1 MRSLTALQLTHGFA
15 ALLLAGTVHAQLYR
29 SVGPDGR
36 VTYSDRPP
44 ATANTRPAS
53 SGAGGTA
60 GGGAAENGNLPYE
73 LRQVSQRYPVTLYV
87 SKDCA
92 PCNSG
97 RNLLINRGVP
107 FSEKTIST
115 NEDIEALQRLT
126 GGDGSVPLLTIGGQQ
141 LKGYSDA
148 DWSQYLDAA
157 GYPKTSQLPG
167 NYRPPAVSPLV
178 SRQPA
183 ATPTTPAPAA
193 SEPEPASPSIAPE
206 RTISNPAG
214 IRF

>member
-1 MRSLTALQLTHGFA
+1 MTALQLINGFV
-15 ALLLAGTVHAQLYR
+15 ALLLAGTAQAQLYR

-44 ATANTRPAS
+44 ATANSRPAAS
-53 SGAGGTA
+53 SAAGAA
-60 GGGAAENGNLPYE
+60 GGGSTDIASLPYE

-87 SKDCA
+87 SKDCV

-115 NEDIEALQRLT
+115 NDDIEALQRLA
-126 GGDGSVPLLTIGGQQ
+126 GGDASVPLLTIGGQQ
-141 LKGYSDA
+141 LKGFSDA
-148 DWSQYLDAA
+148 DWSKYLDAA
-157 GYPKTSQLPG
+157 GYPKTSQLPSS
-167 NYRPPAVSPLV
+167 YRPPVATPLV
-178 SRQPA
+178 VKQAA
-183 ATPTTPAPAA
+183 ATPATTAPAA
-193 SEPEPASPSIAPE
+193 SEPEPATPRIAPE
-206 RTISNPAG
+206 RSISNPAG

>member
-1 MRSLTALQLTHGFA
+1 MRYLTALQLIHGFA
-15 ALLLAGTVHAQLYR
+15 ALLLAGTAQAQLYR

-44 ATANTRPAS
+44 ATASTRPAS
-53 SGAGGTA
+53 SSVGVGSA
-60 GGGAAENGNLPYE
+60 GGAADNASLPYE
-73 LRQVSQRYPVTLYV
+73 LRQVTQRYPVTLYV
-87 SKDCA
+87 SKDCV

-115 NEDIEALQRLT
+115 NEDLDALQRLT
-126 GGDGSVPLLTIGGQQ
+126 GGEGSVPVLTIGGQQ

-157 GYPKTSQLPG
+157 GYPKTSQLPSS
-167 NYRPPAVSPLV
+167 YRPPAATPLV
-178 SRQPA
+178 IKQPA
-183 ATPTTPAPAA
+183 AAPVTASPASSQPQ
-193 SEPEPASPSIAPE
+193 PASPSVAPE
-206 RTISNPAG
+206 PSISNPAG